1 MRQVRLFAAIAA
13 LTLFGVSSAAAGW
26 GCCAPPPPVNWGCG
40 NAGCVP
46 VSLFYTSTN
55 CCGSPWWGCGSSCGS
70 VWSGCGSSCGLGGFY
85 GGYAS
90 SPVYV
95 VPQQPLYEPPLSG
108 YTYPVFPCSL
118 AGCDPFVCSY
128 VYRHP
133 CRPPVYWGPPGYPFY
148 GARAHHHHRMPVHYA
163 PRRDTSEPPD
173 LPIK

>member
-26 GCCAPPPPVNWGCG
+26 GCCAPPPVNWGCG
-40 NAGCVP
+40 TAGCAP
-46 VSLFYTSTN
+46 VSLFSVPSY
-55 CCGSPWWGCGSSCGS
+55 CCASAGW
-70 VWSGCGSSCGLGGFY
+70 GCGSSCGLGGFY

-95 VPQQPLYEPPLSG
+95 VPQQPLYEPPVIG

-133 CRPPVYWGPPGYPFY
+133 CRPPIYWGPRGYPFY
-148 GARAHHHHRMPVHYA
+148 GARVHHHRRMPVHYA
-163 PRRDTSEPPD
+163 PHRDSSEPPD
-173 LPIK
+173 LPTK